1 MSTYGTV
8 VIADVPDQDAAQRLS
23 DQFREVLGRTFTRRT
38 NLPFPMRNPL
48 DDTEIEV
55 EAGDSSVRVTLLVN
69 GAVAAGTAAEVF
81 TGVGAGRAVMCE
93 DGDEW
98 GVTVSGWRLTD
109 GDAECVYRAYLP
121 ADDGAIDDQAAGRV
135 VTGPTAATKLAELFG
150 VDPDPVRALDADPTP
165 ITDGIG
171 YIADPFLPWLH
182 NLDLDWPEF

>member
-8 VIADVPDQDAAQRLS
+8 VIADVPDEDAAQRLF
-23 DQFREVLGRTFTRRT
+23 DQFREVLGRTFTGRT

-69 GAVAAGTAAEVF
+69 GAVAAGKAAEVF

-121 ADDGAIDDQAAGRV
+121 AEDGAVDDQAAGHV
-135 VTGPTAATKLAELFG
+135 VTGRTAATRLAELFD
-150 VDPDPVRALDADPTP
+150 VEPDPVRTLDADPTP
-165 ITDGIG
+165 IKVGIG